1 MTRPKERLAWRA
13 GGRHALFV
21 AEPVIYRD
29 EVVRLLFTMYD
40 MSTAL
45 HDIRSVLM
53 EEDDGEEEDDEG

>member
-1 MTRPKERLAWRA
+1 M
-13 GGRHALFV
+13 

-40 MSTAL
+40 MLTAL